1 MSSLS
6 KTQKNELTVKD
17 LVTTG
22 IFTALVTIAFFIG
35 GIPFGINPTTT
46 FYQPLGSALLG
57 GPIYLLLIAKAPKK
71 GVLSI
76 VGILIGL
83 LMFFLGM
90 HLGMDLGYAICGI
103 VADIVAGTKKYK
115 STKMNILAYSIFTL
129 GASGAFLIYFIDPA
143 RWIRTMLSSGGAT
156 QSYVDAMNLAMGPI
170 VPIITFGGTIIVAII
185 SGLIGKKLL
194 KKQFEK
200 AGITA

>member
-6 KTQKNELTVKD
+6 KTQKNGLTVKD
-17 LVTTG
+17 LVTAG
-22 IFTALVTIAFFIG
+22 IFTALVAIAFFIG

-57 GPIYLLLIAKAPKK
+57 GPIYLLLIAKAPKR

-90 HLGMDLGYAICGI
+90 HWGMDLGYAVCGI
-103 VADIVAGTKKYK
+103 VADIVAGTKQYK
-115 STKMNILAYSIFTL
+115 SIKMNILAYSIFVL
-129 GASGAFLIYFIDPA
+129 GASGAFLIYFINPTS
-143 RWIRTMLSSGGAT
+143 WIETMLSSGGAT
-156 QSYVDAMNLAMGPI
+156 QSYVDAMSAAMGPI
-170 VPIITFGGTIIVAII
+170 VPVITFGGTIVAAII